1 MNIYVGNIPYAATET
16 DLEKLFGEHGPVTS
30 TSIIRDYRTSD
41 SKGFGFVEMENQEDG
56 EQAIEALDGY
66 EFMGHRLKVN
76 IARDREAR
84 APSSEHRHLQQDAR
98 SKRTPSQKSKIS
110 TGETFHNPYTFVPSP
125 PRPLKHTFAGD
136 FDPLKCGL
144 DHASLNPKWWT
155 GHIPI
160 KLTTVTPLVLL
171 KTEGKDH
178 PPDKP
183 YDVLDRIPESSLRGM
198 LRSTYEV
205 VTNSRY
211 ACFSNS
217 NRLAYRMR
225 PQQAL
230 KLIPAIIENG
240 SSPEKLMARLYTG
253 TSRPTADG
261 PKKDGSDQER
271 AMYAAMLTLYG
282 TKELRSECDSG
293 YTPKTDHEVWAQIV
307 LCKHNKPF
315 YLYWKVIK
323 VWPTDK
329 YSQEPAQVATPE
341 SGKWKS
347 LYTNRKK
354 PFVRVVKGRVLI
366 TNENMG
372 NKHDERIF
380 FVEGVNAKN
389 PIKRD
394 VTDLQGAWRMRIQSY
409 QDAHRKEEILQR
421 RDRRGNP
428 VKAWEKFGNN
438 TGDTAWSPHQYQ
450 SDADELKPGDMVY
463 ARCEIDDSN
472 GEIKK
477 IEDLFPV
484 MISRELYEKSPV
496 SLLGSSLEPASTISE
511 LSPADRLFG
520 WVPSQKQDQR
530 QSSEGGYKSRIRVV
544 CEDNVRSDTTE
555 SFSGG
560 ALPLAILGQPK
571 PAQGRFYVAKN
582 KKGIPQDK
590 DTSKEA
596 AGYSGNKGLRGR
608 KQYWHHKGLEAN
620 KAKAYWQPSAEDR
633 TQEKHDDRYQE
644 YRRPNEDGK
653 KNGKPKT
660 DSQNRFINEWIKPD
674 TVFKASLYVQNLQP
688 EELGALLWL
697 LTLND
702 EIDDGDEKHYFRL
715 GYGKP
720 LGFGSVKM
728 EIDEERLVDSC
739 LPLGTGE
746 DWKQK
751 YYSALDASPPAML
764 DEDKQSVC
772 LQAFRASMVAAYK
785 PLPDNDATDDDGDEN
800 EVVSNLTSFDQLE
813 RVQSRFLDTPENRAQ
828 LEEQHFVELPF
839 ISGFRRVLR
848 GPKKDAPIHYP
859 RLDRNPNPDGQN
871 FLWFVDNDHY
881 RGGKELALPEVTVEE
896 GLPYKPKT

>member
-1 MNIYVGNIPYAATET
+1 MATGKIKKWIG
-16 DLEKLFGEHGPVTS
+16 D
-30 TSIIRDYRTSD
+30 R
-41 SKGFGFVEMENQEDG
+41 GFGFIADDTG
-56 EQAIEALDGY
+56 GLDIFLHINEVPQG
-66 EFMGHRLKVN
+66 
-76 IARDREAR
+76 DRELLTERTVVNFEIRETPKGLAAYNVR
-84 APSSEHRHLQQDAR
+84 LQGDSPPASRVTVPDSS
-98 SKRTPSQKSKIS
+98 SKATH
-110 TGETFHNPYTFVPSP
+110 FHNPYTFVPSP
-125 PRPLKHTFAGD
+125 LRPLKHTFAGD

-178 PPDKP
+178 PPAKP
-183 YDVLDRIPESSLRGM
+183 YDVFNHIPESSLRGM
-198 LRSTYEV
+198 LRSAYEV

-211 ACFSNS
+211 ACFLNDD
-217 NRLAYRMR
+217 RLAYRMDTGE
-225 PQQAL
+225 AM
-230 KLIPAIIENG
+230 KLIPAIIEDGNTEG
-240 SSPEKLMARLYTG
+240 ELVAQLYTG
-253 TSRPTADG
+253 TSYPTPQKPQG
-261 PKKDGSDQER
+261 RKPEER
-271 AMYAAMLTLYG
+271 AMYAAMLTLYSKNG
-282 TKELRSECDSG
+282 HRKTDLAG
-293 YTPKTDHEVWAQIV
+293 YDPKTGHKVWAEIV
-307 LCKHNKPF
+307 LCQHESSRRGRANWSKD
-315 YLYWKVIK
+315 YLFWKVVK
-323 VWPTDK
+323 VWPKGANSSQPSPTYGMPWNSNKPRANTNERQSYYAPTDPNN
-329 YSQEPAQVATPE
+329 EDRRIVT
-341 SGKWKS
+341 
-347 LYTNRKK
+347 
-354 PFVRVVKGRVLI
+354 GRVLI

-380 FVEGVNAKN
+380 FVEGVNTKN

-409 QDAHRKEEILQR
+409 RDAHRKDEILHR
-421 RDRRGNP
+421 KDRRGNS

-438 TGDTAWSPHQYQ
+438 TGETAWSPHQYQ
-450 SDADELKPGDMVY
+450 SNADELKPGDMVY

-544 CEDNVRSDTTE
+544 CEDNVRSDTTQ

-702 EIDDGDEKHYFRL
+702 EIDDGDENHYFRL
-715 GYGKP
+715 GYSKP

-728 EIDEERLVDSC
+728 EIDEERLVDGC

-746 DWKQK
+746 DWKK
-751 YYSALDASPPAML
+751 RYYTAFDASPPATL
-764 DEDKQSVC
+764 DEAQQNAC
-772 LQAFRASMVAAYK
+772 LQAFRASMVEAYT
-785 PLPDNDATDDDGDEN
+785 PLPVNDATVDDGDEN
-800 EVVSNLTSFDQLE
+800 EVSNLTAFDQLG
-813 RVQSRFLDTPENRAQ
+813 RIQSRFLNTPEGRAQ
-828 LEEQHFVELPF
+828 LEEQHFAELPF
-839 ISGFRRVLR
+839 IEGFLRVLR

-859 RLDRNPNPDGQN
+859 RLDREPKPDGQN
-871 FLWFVDNDHY
+871 FLWFVHNDHY
-881 RGGKELALPEVTVEE
+881 RDGKKFALPDVTAEE

>member
-1 MNIYVGNIPYAATET
+1 MATGKIKNWIG
-16 DLEKLFGEHGPVTS
+16 D
-30 TSIIRDYRTSD
+30 R
-41 SKGFGFVEMENQEDG
+41 GFGF
-56 EQAIEALDGY
+56 
-66 EFMGHRLKVN
+66 
-76 IARDREAR
+76 IADDTGGPDVFLHINEVPQGDRELLKQRTVVNFEIRKTLKGLVAYNVSLQEASSPMR
-84 APSSEHRHLQQDAR
+84 TVTTPEPSSDVTH
-98 SKRTPSQKSKIS
+98 
-110 TGETFHNPYTFVPSP
+110 FHNPYTFVPSP

-160 KLTTVTPLVLL
+160 KLTIVTPLVLL

-183 YDVLDRIPESSLRGM
+183 YDVLDHIPEPSLRGM
-198 LRSTYEV
+198 LRSAYEM

-211 ACFSNS
+211 ACFSNRG
-217 NRLAYRMR
+217 RLAYRMAAR
-225 PQQAL
+225 ETL

-240 SSPEKLMARLYTG
+240 SSPGKLMARLYTG

-293 YTPKTDHEVWAQIV
+293 YTPKTGHEVWAQIV

-329 YSQEPAQVATPE
+329 YFKEPAQVATPE

-389 PIKRD
+389 PIKCD
-394 VTDLQGAWRMRIQSY
+394 VTDLQDAWRMRIQSY
-409 QDAHRKEEILQR
+409 RAAHRKDEILHR
-421 RDRRGNP
+421 RDRRGNS

-438 TGDTAWSPHQYQ
+438 TGETAWSPHQYQ

-520 WVPSQKQDQR
+520 WVPSQKQDQS

-620 KAKAYWQPSAEDR
+620 KAKAYWQPSADDR

-653 KNGKPKT
+653 KNGKPKK
-660 DSQNRFINEWIKPD
+660 DSQNRFINEWIKPA

-702 EIDDGDEKHYFRL
+702 EIGDGDENHYFRL

-720 LGFGSVKM
+720 LGFGSVEM
-728 EIDEERLVDSC
+728 EIDEERLVDGC

-746 DWKQK
+746 DWKK
-751 YYSALDASPPAML
+751 RYYTAFDASPPATL
-764 DEDKQSVC
+764 DGAQQNAC
-772 LQAFRASMVAAYK
+772 LQAFRASMVEAYK
-785 PLPDNDATDDDGDEN
+785 PLPVNDATVDDGDEN
-800 EVVSNLTSFDQLE
+800 EVSNLTAFDQLG
-813 RVQSRFLDTPENRAQ
+813 RIQSRFLNTPEGRAQ
-828 LEEQHFVELPF
+828 LEEQHFAELPF
-839 ISGFRRVLR
+839 IEGFLRVLR
-848 GPKKDAPIHYP
+848 GPKKDVPIHYP
-859 RLDRNPNPDGQN
+859 RLDREPKPDGQN
-871 FLWFVDNDHY
+871 FLWFVHNDH
-881 RGGKELALPEVTVEE
+881 RDGKKLALPEVTAEE